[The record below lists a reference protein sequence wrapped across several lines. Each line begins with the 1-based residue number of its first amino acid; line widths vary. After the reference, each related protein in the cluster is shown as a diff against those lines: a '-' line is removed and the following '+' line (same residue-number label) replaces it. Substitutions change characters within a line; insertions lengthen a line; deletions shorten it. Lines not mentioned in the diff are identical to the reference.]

1 MKIQFF
7 KNKNKQWYFRIVARN
22 GKIVAQSEGYKT
34 KQGCLKT
41 IDLLRAGFMQFVLV
55 EIIYLENLKK

>member
-41 IDLLRAGFMQFVLV
+41 IDILQDKLWEANPT
-55 EIIYLENLKK
+55 EIINPNK